1 MPLSATEIRQRYR
14 AAFRRHSGARRAKM
28 VSPGQGAVSNLLPV
42 WCGAGGIHPRFCRGN
57 GRRHFDG

>member
-14 AAFRRHSGARRAKM
+14 AAFRRHSGARCRKM
-28 VSPGQGAVSNLLPV
+28 VQTRQRTIPDLLPA
-42 WCGAGGIHPRFCRGN
+42 WCGAGGIHPRFSRGN

>member
-28 VSPGQGAVSNLLPV
+28 VSPGQGAVSNLLPA
-42 WCGAGGIHPRFCRGN
+42 WCGAGGIHPRFWRGN